1 MAKDSKEKSGIHR
14 IAQQGNDGEEDEEAD
29 VEDEENDGYD
39 LEPVAIVR
47 ELMEQGGHDAS
58 AHCDNEPAI
67 PQGSLNQRMTVSDA
81 FYDLALQ
88 PLYVRGNEISY
99 NPSESAI
106 IRTILQL
113 DCRLLLVLEHDIR
126 RIRHMSSRACAWLF
140 QRPRS
145 LPGLGFREDKVVRV
159 EMLWAGPVA
168 A

>member
-1 MAKDSKEKSGIHR
+1 MAKDSREKSGIHR
-14 IAQQGNDGEEDEEAD
+14 IAQQGDDGEEDEEAD

-58 AHCDNEPAI
+58 AHCDNEPAT
-67 PQGSLNQRMTVSDA
+67 PQGSLNQRMTFPRA
-81 FYDLALQ
+81 FHDLALQ

-99 NPSESAI
+99 NPSESVI
-106 IRTILQL
+106 IRIIVQL
-113 DCRLLLVLEHDIR
+113 DCRLLLVLKRGLR

-145 LPGLGFREDKVVRV
+145 LPGLCFREDKVVRV
-159 EMLWAGPVA
+159 EMLRAGPVVA
-168 A
+168 